1 NDRVAAVR
9 EETEQRIE
17 DVRKLNDGLTQEII
31 DRKDGDQKLY
41 ENIENYKVSND
52 GALANVRDE
61 VKVAVETANASAEK
75 VNTMDAR
82 VTVAEDNAGTALEN
96 SAAAVNKAN
105 VAADLAS
112 ATAGRVDNMQADV
125 TKALDDSGKAL
136 TNSATA
142 IEQS

>member
-1 NDRVAAVR
+1 QAIQDRIDQIQAEVDAKWLEVDQIRDDLTKEINDRVAAVR

-61 VKVAVETANASAEK
+61 VKVAVETANA
-75 VNTMDAR
+75 
-82 VTVAEDNAGTALEN
+82 
-96 SAAAVNKAN
+96 
-105 VAADLAS
+105 
-112 ATAGRVDNMQADV
+112 
-125 TKALDDSGKAL
+125 
-136 TNSATA
+136 
-142 IEQS
+142 